1 MKLGCIADDY
11 TGATDLAGLLA
22 RSGVRVQLHFGL
34 PAADLESSAE
44 IEIIALKCRSIAAD
58 AAVESC
64 LQAGRWLQA
73 RGASTLYWKYCSTFD
88 STASGN
94 IGPVAEALLELTGQQ
109 QALYCPAFPENGRSV
124 FMGHLF
130 VGDQLL
136 SESSLKD
143 HPLNPMTDAN
153 LCRVLAPQVTAPVGL
168 WSRLDQRAGNAMPDT
183 RHVIADAVEF
193 SDLEYLIA
201 HTPESVLLTGGS
213 ALAMPLPAHL
223 GLVGD
228 QSDPLPQVG
237 ARSLILSGSCSAM
250 TQQQVAFW
258 REHHPA
264 FQIDPLRPESVQEAL
279 NWWHSQSVETPCL
292 IYATDTPEA
301 VRASQAALGVQ
312 EAGERIEQAM
322 GTIAKAA
329 TAAGVRRLVVAG
341 GETSGAVT
349 QALAVHQVRVGHEIC
364 PGVPWIYAGD
374 ASDPIALA
382 LKSGNFGGPEFFQDA
397 FDVLGDA

>member
-34 PAADLESSAE
+34 PAADLPSSAE
-44 IEIIALKCRSIAAD
+44 IEIIALKCRSIAVD

-64 LQAGRWLQA
+64 LQAGRWLRA

-94 IGPVAEALLELTGQQ
+94 IGPVAEALLELTGQR

-168 WSRLDQRAGNAMPDT
+168 WSRLDQRAGKAMPDA

-237 ARSLILSGSCSAM
+237 TRSLILSGSCSSM
-250 TQQQVAFW
+250 TQQQVAYW
-258 REHHPA
+258 RAHHPA

-279 NWWHSQSVETPCL
+279 NWWHSQSAETPCL
-292 IYATDTPEA
+292 IYATDTPDA
-301 VRASQAALGVQ
+301 VRASQAALGGARSWTPHRTGHGRNR
-312 EAGERIEQAM
+312 EGGNGSRCAPFSG
-322 GTIAKAA
+322 
-329 TAAGVRRLVVAG
+329 RRWRDLG
-341 GETSGAVT
+341 
-349 QALAVHQVRVGHEIC
+349 R
-364 PGVPWIYAGD
+364 
-374 ASDPIALA
+374 SDPSTRCA
-382 LKSGNFGGPEFFQDA
+382 SSPGGPGNLPRSSVDLRGR
-397 FDVLGDA
+397 LGPYRIGAQKRKLWWT